1 MPRSLLTR
9 SMRASLYYNH
19 AEKAWY
25 LGNGI
30 FLHRMYGSHSAHI
43 FLNPKIWRKNH
54 VELVR
59 KIKGVCP
66 TGKTGVY
73 SLLVHYKGATIKEL
87 QTLAKNAFVPK
98 TSSARWAKK
107 PKRIWIKKIHSK

>member
-9 SMRASLYYNH
+9 NMRASLHYNC
-19 AEKAWY
+19 AEKAWC

-43 FLNPKIWRKNH
+43 FVNPKLWKKNH
-54 VELVR
+54 LKMVR
-59 KIKGVCP
+59 KIKGMCP

-73 SLLVHYKGATIKEL
+73 SLLIHFEQPTTKEL
-87 QTLAKNAFVPK
+87 QTLAKNAFTPRT
-98 TSSARWAKK
+98 TSSKWAKT
-107 PKRIWIKKIHSK
+107 PKRVWVGKIPK